1 MIGDASQ
8 ARRYMNVLSL
18 PFFQTYVAG
27 KPQYTSYLNAAYTQ
41 SISSKS
47 LGLSLVKSLNTTELA
62 QLLDI
67 KGAKPAKKNSPT
79 P

>member
-1 MIGDASQ
+1 LHECFEFTFLPNIHCSQ
-8 ARRYMNVLSL
+8 AAIHTVPER
-18 PFFQTYVAG
+18 
-27 KPQYTSYLNAAYTQ
+27 AYTQ

-67 KGAKPAKKNSPT
+67 KGAKNRKKKFPT